1 MHINCKFDCYNYWT
15 AIPEK
20 IMTVGVGLVLGGGGV
35 GGRDNFADGEEGVGG
50 NFMMRV

>member
-1 MHINCKFDCYNYWT
+1 
-15 AIPEK
+15 
-20 IMTVGVGLVLGGGGV
+20 MTVGVGLVLGGV